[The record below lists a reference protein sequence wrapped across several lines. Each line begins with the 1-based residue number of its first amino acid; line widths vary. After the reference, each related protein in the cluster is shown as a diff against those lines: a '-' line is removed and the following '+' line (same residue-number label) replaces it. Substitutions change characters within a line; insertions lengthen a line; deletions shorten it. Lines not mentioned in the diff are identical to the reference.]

1 VECTDSVGKTIKSLY
16 RKARHRKEPVMQAT
30 LTISGKTRVFGCIA
44 DPIGHVR
51 APSVFNP
58 LFEKHG
64 VDAVMVPL
72 HIPPAGL
79 EAAIAGLRAMPNFK
93 GMAVTLPHKL
103 PIMPLCDEI
112 GRQGQFVGAV
122 NFAAFDDDRRL
133 IGDNCDGT
141 GFVNGMLAAGFP
153 VKDKQ
158 VLMVGSGGAAR
169 AIAFSLADSGVARL
183 GIANRTREKAEE
195 LTAAVSAGY
204 PGVPVE
210 VSEADPRGFD
220 IVVNTTSL
228 GLREDDALPVDPDL
242 LDPSQLMAEII
253 MNPVDT
259 PILKAAMA
267 KGCRIHYGRP
277 MFDHQVTII
286 AKLFGYDFPVPG
298 SDA

>member
-1 VECTDSVGKTIKSLY
+1 
-16 RKARHRKEPVMQAT
+16 MQAT
-30 LTISGKTRVFGCIA
+30 LNISGKTRVFGCIS

-79 EAAIAGLRAMPNFK
+79 DAAIAGLRAMPNFG
-93 GMAVTLPHKL
+93 GMSVTLPHKL
-103 PIMPLCDEI
+103 PLMAHCDEI
-112 GRQGQFVGAV
+112 GQQGKLVGAV
-122 NFAAFDDDRRL
+122 NFAAFDDQRRL

-141 GFVNGMLAAGFP
+141 GFVNGMLAAGYP
-153 VKDKQ
+153 VQGKQ

-169 AIAFSLADSGVARL
+169 SIGFSLADAGVARL
-183 GIANRTREKAEE
+183 GIANRTMAKAKE
-195 LTAAVSAGY
+195 LAGSITAAY
-204 PGVPVE
+204 PGIPVAASQTAE
-210 VSEADPRGFD
+210 PRGYD

-228 GLREDDALPVDPDL
+228 GLNDDDPLPLDPDL

-259 PILKAAMA
+259 AILKAAQA
-267 KGCRIHYGRP
+267 RGCRIHYGRP
-277 MFDHQVTII
+277 MFAHQVTII
-286 AKLFGYDFPVPG
+286 AKLFGYDFPIE
-298 SDA
+298 